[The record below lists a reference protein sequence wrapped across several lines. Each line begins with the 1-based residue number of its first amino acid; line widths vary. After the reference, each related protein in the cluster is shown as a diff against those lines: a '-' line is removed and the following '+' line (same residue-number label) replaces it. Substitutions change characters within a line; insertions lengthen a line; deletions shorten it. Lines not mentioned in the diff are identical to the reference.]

1 MKLPVAGSELL
12 CLERVWGEQV
22 LGTPEGWAG
31 FGHPRGSS
39 GGSPAGHAVLA
50 GAGGPIPA

>member
-1 MKLPVAGSELL
+1 MKLPMAGSELL
-12 CLERVWGEQV
+12 CLERVCGEQV

-50 GAGGPIPA
+50 GAGGPTPA